1 MTQTRPEELYTAY
14 RGRVLSY
21 LQGKL
26 EHREDA
32 EDLCEA
38 VFEKVCRALPEFDGK
53 HASAM
58 TWIFTITRNTLT
70 DYYRTR
76 RQFAP
81 LPEELADPAE
91 PDARL
96 IAEET
101 LETLAAAL
109 AALPEP
115 LRDVIVLRYYDGYA
129 MTEIARMT
137 GISYGM
143 VKVRHKKALEQLRRS
158 MK

>member
-1 MTQTRPEELYTAY
+1 
-14 RGRVLSY
+14 
-21 LQGKL
+21 
-26 EHREDA
+26 
-32 EDLCEA
+32 
-38 VFEKVCRALPEFDGK
+38 
-53 HASAM
+53 M

-137 GISYGM
+137 GISYGK

>member
-14 RGRVLSY
+14 RGRVLGY

-38 VFEKVCRALPEFDGK
+38 VFEKVYRALPEFDGK